1 PASVPLSPFQA
12 PQATQPAT
20 APPSGPNA
28 NPLNLFPQACLPDMG
43 GNAPAGAIARAILAW
58 WIEKKT
64 MDISKMRYGS
74 GALCHDIHYWIGKDT
89 SQSWFCPSFP
99 RRRRA
104 LSLLHLRCR
113 EGDMSDISNIS
124 TVADLIA
131 SKPCF
136 QIRAVVHGFMGHQT
150 QHTGR
155 AEQIFQDSESLE
167 CKCSDDA
174 STRGA
179 DVADYSGDEVIDME
193 GAHLDEA
200 GTHETKRFLS
210 YFKPCIIPQ
219 ADGVTS
225 GFTNAKAEEHKI
237 RMFICQWKHIVH
249 VKEAS
254 CIQEKG

>member
-1 PASVPLSPFQA
+1 
-12 PQATQPAT
+12 
-20 APPSGPNA
+20 G
-28 NPLNLFPQACLPDMG
+28 LPDMG
-43 GNAPAGAIARAILAW
+43 GNAPAGAIARAVDRIVHSIDLVDR
-58 WIEKKT
+58 EEGDGRLKMVKVDDLYGDLLVYT
-64 MDISKMRYGS
+64 DHDISQMTSRS
-74 GALCHDIHYWIGKDT
+74 GALRHDIHYWIGKDT

-136 QIRAVVHGFMGHQT
+136 QIRAVVHGFMGRQT

-167 CKCSDDA
+167 CTCSDDA

-193 GAHLDEA
+193 GAHLTNVLKSGALRHDIHYWI
-200 GTHETKRFLS
+200 GK
-210 YFKPCIIPQ
+210 
-219 ADGVTS
+219 DTS
-225 GFTNAKAEEHKI
+225 
-237 RMFICQWKHIVH
+237 Q
-249 VKEAS
+249 AS
-254 CIQEKG
+254 CTLITSSYHRR